1 MKLQETSS
9 TNLRS
14 AISQLQRVSRRK
26 RQQSMAD
33 GRDRMALIQES
44 RQIDEA
50 VRLLR
55 WISK

>member
-1 MKLQETSS
+1 MKAQDQSATS
-9 TNLRS
+9 LRI

-26 RQQSMAD
+26 RQMSTSE